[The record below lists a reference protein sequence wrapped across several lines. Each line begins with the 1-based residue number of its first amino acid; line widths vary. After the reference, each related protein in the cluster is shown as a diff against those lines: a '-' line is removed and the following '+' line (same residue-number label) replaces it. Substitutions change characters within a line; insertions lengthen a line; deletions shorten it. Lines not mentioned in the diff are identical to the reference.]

1 MSVHSCATLEMGFQR
16 RVPPSARWAAKS
28 DSVLHYPL
36 QQCCRLLRVNRIN
49 GRSGIGSHKQHRRIE
64 GLILFVAEVIIVT
77 GCCLVVMDLGTFI
90 EEEGPELSL
99 CACSVAIGKSI
110 VQRDEGNVG

>member
-1 MSVHSCATLEMGFQR
+1 
-16 RVPPSARWAAKS
+16 
-28 DSVLHYPL
+28 
-36 QQCCRLLRVNRIN
+36 
-49 GRSGIGSHKQHRRIE
+49 
-64 GLILFVAEVIIVT
+64 VAEVIIVT